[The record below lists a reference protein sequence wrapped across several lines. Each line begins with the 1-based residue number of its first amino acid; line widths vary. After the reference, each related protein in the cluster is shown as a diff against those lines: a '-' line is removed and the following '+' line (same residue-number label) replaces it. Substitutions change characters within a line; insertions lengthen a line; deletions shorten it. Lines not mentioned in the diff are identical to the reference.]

1 MPVTITIPFPTLSK
15 EEAYSEGVRST
26 LVDGDHLP
34 QQLSTGCA
42 GAQEP
47 EQNGFSGV
55 QFCLLEL
62 FGIRQASNYP
72 RNGAFYRSALGALW
86 TVPDLMRTRRS
97 LVSPKKRIVSKSICL
112 TVFGLII

>member
-1 MPVTITIPFPTLSK
+1 MPVTITIPFLTLSK

-26 LVDGDHLP
+26 LVDGDYLP

-62 FGIRQASNYP
+62 FGIKLP
-72 RNGAFYRSALGALW
+72 RNSAFYRSALGALW
-86 TVPDLMRTRRS
+86 TISDLMRTRRQRMT
-97 LVSPKKRIVSKSICL
+97 SPPK
-112 TVFGLII
+112 TA